1 MARRTG
7 IAHVIYNVMTGA
19 MAFFLLGPFTSVF
32 VSGTGAGNSLTALV
46 AFHSFFNA
54 IGVALILPFAKPF
67 ARFIEALVP
76 DRGAELTRSLD
87 PLVLGVPE
95 IAVDAAKA
103 SVEQIVRA
111 EVGHLRSCMG
121 ASLPSGPGYGRDSIE
136 TAVSEARSYLD
147 KIELPSR
154 SEAEIS
160 SIKGMYHVL
169 DHLDRLLYRC
179 SQDDRI
185 SELPKDR
192 RLKRLA
198 SVLIAATDGHL
209 EIDNPVQCE
218 NTLNRLRRF
227 LRRQRKLRRD
237 LLISDAATVN
247 LPDYVVCAL
256 LDALRCLHRV
266 SYHLWRIRWHLNAL
280 ERESPGRKGGEV
292 NDELA

>member
-1 MARRTG
+1 
-7 IAHVIYNVMTGA
+7 

-32 VSGTGAGNSLTALV
+32 VSGTGPGNSLTALV

-67 ARFIEALVP
+67 ASFIEALIP

-103 SVEQIVRA
+103 SVEQIVR
-111 EVGHLRSCMG
+111 GRSGAPSVIMG
-121 ASLPSGPGYGRDSIE
+121 ASQPSGPDYGRDNIE
-136 TAVSEARSYLD
+136 TAVFEARSYLD

-169 DHLDRLLYRC
+169 DHLDRLHYRC
-179 SQDDRI
+179 RQDDRI
-185 SELPKDR
+185 NELPKDR

-198 SVLIAATDGHL
+198 SVLITATDGYF
-209 EIDNPVQCE
+209 EIDDPVQCE

-237 LLISDAATVN
+237 LLISDAATDS
-247 LPDYVVCAL
+247 LPDDVVWARLTLSDGCIA
-256 LDALRCLHRV
+256 CPIT
-266 SYHLWRIRWHLNAL
+266 S
-280 ERESPGRKGGEV
+280 GEFV
-292 NDELA
+292 GI